1 MQYIEAT
8 EEAHPIHSMQRRV
21 MHFAEISI
29 FLAPFITFPHWL
41 MVLVTMYHLHCQC
54 QFIWNAGIEYYTTK
68 TSKDHS
74 VSFKY

>member
-29 FLAPFITFPHWL
+29 FLAPFITFSP
-41 MVLVTMYHLHCQC
+41 LVDGSSDNVPSTL
-54 QFIWNAGIEYYTTK
+54 
-68 TSKDHS
+68 S
-74 VSFKY
+74 VSVHLECWNRILHNE